1 MATHSSTLA
10 WRIPWREE
18 PVRLQSMGSSYNVYK
33 MINYTIQ
40 LENLIVYNLRVNC
53 LDLHGTR
60 NTVTIFFSSYERKE
74 VLPTH
79 GKTLEACAWESTYFF
94 FCGKVGYNQYLWV
107 E

>member
-60 NTVTIFFSSYERKE
+60 NTVPIFFFLLREERGASN
-74 VLPTH
+74 T
-79 GKTLEACAWESTYFF
+79 WENT
-94 FCGKVGYNQYLWV
+94 
-107 E
+107 